1 MKKNRDIPFYKNVEA
16 FLIMIFMLVLPW
28 ITKLK
33 VIKLDDVSSKY
44 FQNTEGYIVDVF
56 LYCKSIIVI
65 TMAVLIIVMIVGE
78 NIFPDNVLKNT
89 PVRYKGNIKFLI
101 CVLVYIVMTIISAA
115 FSKYTAVV
123 KSGSPSEFESAYVLI
138 SYMVIFVGGMNY
150 FCYESVCKCL
160 KNMICILMSITI
172 ILNCVEFFY
181 KPLLEIPFVKIFISS
196 KEYRYIADTLQVT
209 QFTDMTSLTFYNPN
223 YYGGFCLLLLPFS
236 LVFFLGA
243 KGMLH
248 NVIYGILSSGMI
260 FSILCARSSA
270 SFYLMIMEIIVIATT
285 YFIKVVKSKSTLWKW
300 CKILVVPIS
309 TAIILLIVNI
319 FTHGKIYDV
328 SKNIIKNTSYSVDD
342 NKGIFLLSDIK
353 IEENKL
359 NLISDSHTLTIEV
372 KDNNLSFYDE
382 NGQVIQAIEKDGS
395 IHLNAEFFDMISVS
409 VNSYKQIVVDAGYK
423 DGFIFYI
430 SDGRFYGVGQDGSM
444 IDNVSITNRKGQQFY
459 SLFTGRGY
467 MWVNTIPLLKNTFI
481 CGHGAGTFSFYFPQ
495 NDYVGLANTHGSSR
509 FVIDKPHNMYLQ
521 TAVEEGCIVLA
532 AVVILIILVVI
543 NYTKS
548 ISAINASLLH
558 NNNYLG
564 EIAAASI
571 VSIIAFAIYSLF
583 NDSMVTVNPIFWLL
597 LGINIS
603 SVYGINLQGGT
614 IC

>member
-1 MKKNRDIPFYKNVEA
+1 
-16 FLIMIFMLVLPW
+16 
-28 ITKLK
+28 
-33 VIKLDDVSSKY
+33 
-44 FQNTEGYIVDVF
+44 
-56 LYCKSIIVI
+56 
-65 TMAVLIIVMIVGE
+65 
-78 NIFPDNVLKNT
+78 
-89 PVRYKGNIKFLI
+89 
-101 CVLVYIVMTIISAA
+101 
-115 FSKYTAVV
+115 
-123 KSGSPSEFESAYVLI
+123 
-138 SYMVIFVGGMNY
+138 
-150 FCYESVCKCL
+150 
-160 KNMICILMSITI
+160 MSITI

-236 LVFFLGA
+236 LVFFLRA

-270 SFYLMIMEIIVIATT
+270 SFYLMIMEIIVIATK

-359 NLISDSHTLTIEV
+359 NLISDNHTLIIEI

-382 NGQVIQAIEKDGS
+382 NGQVSQAIENDGN
-395 IHLNAEFFDMISVS
+395 IHLNAETFDMISVS
-409 VNSYKQIVVDAGYK
+409 VNSYKQLVVDAGYK
-423 DGFIFYI
+423 DAFIFYI
-430 SDGRFYGVGQDGSM
+430 SDGRFYGVGQDGAM

-521 TAVEEGCIVLA
+521 TAVEEGCIALA

-558 NNNYLG
+558 NNL
-564 EIAAASI
+564 EK
-571 VSIIAFAIYSLF
+571 
-583 NDSMVTVNPIFWLL
+583 
-597 LGINIS
+597 
-603 SVYGINLQGGT
+603 
-614 IC
+614 